1 MLAVGGPILLTV
13 VLAAMRDSVNLPT
26 DLLLFLLLTVVVA
39 AIGGLWPAIVAAV
52 GGFLLANWYFTPPLH
67 TLTIEDG
74 DNIASLV
81 VFVVIAAVVSSLVS
95 VAARRT
101 REAAVARAHA
111 ETLAGLTGAVAV
123 ADDPL
128 PEIVAQLRELF
139 AADAVA
145 VLRRS
150 DDHSWSVEVVAGE
163 PAPARPEDASVAV
176 PLRSGEMLVVN
187 GAHTGLDDP
196 DVLGAFA
203 SQVAAA
209 LERRMLRAAA
219 AHADRLAESNALRTA
234 LLAAVSHDL
243 RTPLSSIKASVTSLL
258 QHDVDWPAETRR
270 EFLEAINS
278 QTDRLNTLVG
288 NLLDMSRLQTGA
300 VDLTLRPVAVDEV
313 VAGALVG
320 LADRLAPVEVDVP
333 ETLPPV
339 KADPALLERAFANLV
354 GNAIQWSPNGVGV
367 RICAGVVGDHVELR
381 VIDRGP
387 GIPPSERER
396 IFLPFQRLGDQDGGV
411 GLGLAVAR
419 GFVEAMGGELS
430 VEDTSGGGLTMVVT
444 LPVA

>member
-1 MLAVGGPILLTV
+1 
-13 VLAAMRDSVNLPT
+13 
-26 DLLLFLLLTVVVA
+26 
-39 AIGGLWPAIVAAV
+39 
-52 GGFLLANWYFTPPLH
+52 
-67 TLTIEDG
+67 
-74 DNIASLV
+74 
-81 VFVVIAAVVSSLVS
+81 
-95 VAARRT
+95 
-101 REAAVARAHA
+101 
-111 ETLAGLTGAVAV
+111 
-123 ADDPL
+123 
-128 PEIVAQLRELF
+128 
-139 AADAVA
+139 
-145 VLRRS
+145 
-150 DDHSWSVEVVAGE
+150 
-163 PAPARPEDASVAV
+163 
-176 PLRSGEMLVVN
+176 
-187 GAHTGLDDP
+187 
-196 DVLGAFA
+196 
-203 SQVAAA
+203 
-209 LERRMLRAAA
+209 
-219 AHADRLAESNALRTA
+219 
-234 LLAAVSHDL
+234 
-243 RTPLSSIKASVTSLL
+243 
-258 QHDVDWPAETRR
+258 
-270 EFLEAINS
+270 
-278 QTDRLNTLVG
+278 LVG

-313 VAGALVG
+313 VASALVG